1 MMMGNPEQ
9 LMTVG
14 PDMGLH
20 IASRGKVPYRCLS
33 EPRRGRREGVVG
45 ACVGLLLLLALGLVA
60 LVALLVG
67 VLQNQFDLNFC
78 TDQMFSK
85 SHAWL

>member
-1 MMMGNPEQ
+1 MGKPEQ
-9 LMTVG
+9 VMTVD
-14 PDMGLH
+14 PDVGLH
-20 IASRGKVPYRCLS
+20 IASRGTVPYRCLS
-33 EPRRGRREGVVG
+33 EPRGGRRKCGVG